1 LEIKH
6 IAQETFPKS
15 IEFYTD
21 IAPDLWPVSGDATQ
35 LHQVFMNLCVNAR
48 DAMPDG
54 GTLSICAENIFIDEN
69 YARMNLDAS
78 VGSYIVISV
87 ADTGTG
93 MLPEIVDRIF
103 EPFFTTKE
111 LGKGT
116 GLGLSTVIGIVKSHG
131 GFVNVYSEVGRGTQF
146 KVYLSAVEERETQQS
161 QNLELPRGHR
171 ELFLVVDDET
181 AICEITKTTLET
193 YNYKVLTA
201 TDGIEA
207 IALYAQHKD
216 EISVVLMDMI
226 MPGMDGPTTIRT
238 LQKINP
244 LVKIIAVSG
253 LASSDKVSLAMS
265 AGVKAFLSKP
275 YTAQELL
282 KTLNG
287 VLNTR

>member
-1 LEIKH
+1 
-6 IAQETFPKS
+6 
-15 IEFYTD
+15 
-21 IAPDLWPVSGDATQ
+21 
-35 LHQVFMNLCVNAR
+35 
-48 DAMPDG
+48 
-54 GTLSICAENIFIDEN
+54 
-69 YARMNLDAS
+69 MNLDAS
-78 VGSYIVISV
+78 VGPYIVITV

-93 MLPEIVDRIF
+93 MPPEIVDRIF

-111 LGKGT
+111 IGKGT
-116 GLGLSTVIGIVKSHG
+116 GLGLSTVMGIVKSHG

-146 KVYLSAVEERETQQS
+146 KVYLGAVEERETQQP
-161 QNLELPRGHR
+161 QNFELPTGNR

-244 LVKIIAVSG
+244 KVKILAVSG
-253 LASSDKVSLAMS
+253 LASSDKVTLAMG